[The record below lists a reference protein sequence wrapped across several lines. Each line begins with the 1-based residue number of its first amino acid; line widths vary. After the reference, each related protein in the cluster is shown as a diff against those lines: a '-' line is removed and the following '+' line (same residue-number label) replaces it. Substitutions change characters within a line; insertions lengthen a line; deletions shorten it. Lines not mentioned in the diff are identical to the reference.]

1 MLEEQIPRIIL
12 ASTSAYR
19 KSLLNRLQ
27 IPFATANPGVKELQN
42 PGEDPLQLSLRLA
55 CDKALAVSKTLPP
68 LPPYIVIG
76 SDQVANMGSQMFR
89 KPGNFEEAAKQ
100 LASCSGN
107 WVSFTSAISLIDQ
120 RGINKKAA
128 ECFRIKFRELDS
140 NEIDEYLKIDEPFD
154 CAGSIKAES
163 AGITLLDD
171 TDGRDINTLLGL
183 PLMLFQE
190 LLIEYGFQ
198 LSTLRKLSN

>member
-27 IPFATANPGVKELQN
+27 IPFDTANPGVKELQN

-55 CDKALAVSKTLPP
+55 CDKALAVSETLASS
-68 LPPYIVIG
+68 PPYIVIG
-76 SDQVANMGSQMFR
+76 SDQVAHMGSQILR
-89 KPGNFEEAAKQ
+89 IPGSFEKAAKQ

-107 WVSFTSAISLIDQ
+107 WVSFTTAICLIDH
-120 RGINKKAA
+120 RGVKKRAA
-128 ECFRIKFRELDS
+128 ECFRIKFRELNNS
-140 NEIDEYLKIDEPFD
+140 EIHEYLKIDEPFD

-171 TDGRDINTLLGL
+171 TDGRDINTLVGL
-183 PLMLFQE
+183 PLMLCQE
-190 LLIEYGFQ
+190 LLGDYGYQ
-198 LSTLRKLSN
+198 LSTLRKLYN